1 MESLIV
7 AGTIAS
13 LDAIAEYVMAAAS
26 TAGLDK
32 KTSYKLR
39 LAVDEIATNIIIYG
53 YERAGREGV
62 LAIHADLDEQSLA
75 ISIEDTGVPFDPS
88 LEPVPDDLDKPI
100 EQRQIGGLGIYLA
113 TQSVDKFIYQRVGD
127 KNRNIFIVNQH
138 GD

>member
-127 KNRNIFIVNQH
+127 KNRNIFIVNRH

>member
-7 AGTIAS
+7 AGTIGS
-13 LDAIAEYVMAAAS
+13 LEAIAEYVMAAAS

-53 YERAGREGV
+53 YERAGRKGI
-62 LAIHADLDEQSLA
+62 LAIHADLDEESLT
-75 ISIEDTGVPFDPS
+75 ISIEDTGVPFDPTQE
-88 LEPVPDDLDKPI
+88 LTPDDLDKPI

-113 TQSVDKFIYQRVGD
+113 NQSVDKFIYERVGD
-127 KNRNIFIVNQH
+127 KNQNIFIVNRH

>member
-1 MESLIV
+1 V

-13 LDAIAEYVMAAAS
+13 LEAIAEYVMAAAS

-39 LAVDEIATNIIIYG
+39 LAVEEIATNIIIYG
-53 YERAGREGV
+53 YERGGREGV
-62 LAIHADLDEQSLA
+62 LAIHAELDEQSLA
-75 ISIEDTGVPFDPS
+75 ISIEDTGVPYDPTQ
-88 LEPVPDDLDKPI
+88 EPVPDDLDKPI

>member
-1 MESLIV
+1 
-7 AGTIAS
+7 
-13 LDAIAEYVMAAAS
+13 MAAAA

-53 YERAGREGV
+53 YEGAGRAGV
-62 LAIHADLDEQSLA
+62 LAMHVDLDEQSLI
-75 ISIEDTGVPFDPS
+75 ISIEDTGVPYDPTQ
-88 LEPVPDDLDKPI
+88 EPAPDDLDKPI

-113 TQSVDKFIYQRVGD
+113 TQSVDKFIYERSGD
-127 KNRNIFIVNQH
+127 KNRNIFIVNRR

>member
-1 MESLIV
+1 M

-13 LDAIAEYVMAAAS
+13 LEAIAEYVMAAAS

-39 LAVDEIATNIIIYG
+39 LAVEEIATNIIIYG
-53 YERAGREGV
+53 YERGGREGV
-62 LAIHADLDEQSLA
+62 LAIHAELDEQSLA
-75 ISIEDTGVPFDPS
+75 ISIEDTGVPYDPTQ
-88 LEPVPDDLDKPI
+88 EPVPDDLDKPI